1 MESYFN
7 FQQQKYLPDLFK
19 IQQGDV
25 IKNTNKM
32 KIIKYSFLISLI
44 LTFSNCTPD
53 NDGEF
58 GETINRSE
66 QISGIWVLENVIQ
79 VDLDAEKKSFPEYA
93 TELDV
98 TNAVSGMPF
107 SDFSIQIEN
116 DGSLAT
122 TIGNSPMKYVV
133 ADGSGLW
140 SWITNDEISLVNEKL
155 GINASSGIETL
166 INGETVNFYI
176 STYSG
181 ITGNDSKLSLNY
193 ERLDANNNVVMRY
206 NYILDKQ

>member
-1 MESYFN
+1 M
-7 FQQQKYLPDLFK
+7 
-19 IQQGDV
+19 
-25 IKNTNKM
+25 
-32 KIIKYSFLISLI
+32 
-44 LTFSNCTPD
+44 TFSNCTPD